1 MTIAELNA
9 IRDKM
14 KKVSADRQPA
24 TPDSIKIVVG
34 MGECGVEAGA
44 RKVLD
49 AFLGEIEDN
58 GIEKVVVCQSGC
70 MGKCEAE
77 PTVEVYVPGEEKV
90 TYGYM
95 TEEKAKRVM
104 KEHILGKKT
113 VAEYVLK
120 D

>member
-1 MTIAELNA
+1 
-9 IRDKM
+9 
-14 KKVSADRQPA
+14 
-24 TPDSIKIVVG
+24 
-34 MGECGVEAGA
+34 
-44 RKVLD
+44 
-49 AFLGEIEDN
+49 
-58 GIEKVVVCQSGC
+58 